1 VGSQGVHCRVVVA
14 THPEG
19 LKTSKVGIT
28 RDGIVSEL
36 FFTRLPQQGF
46 TACDVGERDLHRGAS
61 APVRGL

>member
-1 VGSQGVHCRVVVA
+1 MGSQGVHCRVVVA

-46 TACDVGERDLHRGAS
+46 TASDVVEVYLHRGAFEP
-61 APVRGL
+61 ALGL